1 MAKCRSMQLASAGWH
16 CSTSQHQPVT
26 SSTPLE
32 REALMGVRQQLWQ
45 AANGSSHSSICNR
58 GSGSRAATAKDS
70 GSRQQQP
77 QAETWQAVA
86 ADSSSHCQRRRQQAA
101 AHCEKAELSRAA
113 ACRVRA

>member
-45 AANGSSHSSICNR
+45 TAN
-58 GSGSRAATAKDS
+58 RAATDRDLAGS